1 MTGFIYRCGGE
12 SIFPVPTIWR
22 TPLKYLFENVCC
34 LAYYKLPLILLLFSG
49 SEWGK
54 ALILVKHN
62 VGEDIHPVLLTHTL
76 EFGEPD
82 PVLYYLSLVCRPV
95 QLGKCNSQYN
105 AAFTENSDQ
114 RDVGVQ
120 CEDKNILCKTLK
132 CSTIEQGQNIKFQ

>member
-62 VGEDIHPVLLTHTL
+62 VGEEIHPVLLTHTL
-76 EFGEPD
+76 ESQTQSYTISAWCAD
-82 PVLYYLSLVCRPV
+82 QSSLANVIPNTMRPLQKTQTSVMLEFSVKTKTSSVKLWNV
-95 QLGKCNSQYN
+95 QPSSKGK
-105 AAFTENSDQ
+105 T
-114 RDVGVQ
+114 
-120 CEDKNILCKTLK
+120 
-132 CSTIEQGQNIKFQ
+132 